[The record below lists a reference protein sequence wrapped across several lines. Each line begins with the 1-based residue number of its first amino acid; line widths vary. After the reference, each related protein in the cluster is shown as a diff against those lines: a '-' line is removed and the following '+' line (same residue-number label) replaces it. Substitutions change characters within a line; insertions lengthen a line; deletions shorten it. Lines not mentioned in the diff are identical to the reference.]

1 MNAPSDDSKD
11 TLANE
16 ALFSIMFVSV
26 GFSCFIWQSFTTGWM
41 AYKSRK
47 PIVILVFF
55 QAILGVF
62 ATFITLLIAFVNLDC
77 TFRLYFSVICV
88 NVADISLQFILLWK
102 AYLGNNR
109 SKTILFVGSLPIL
122 AIAVF
127 ILINLTVGKS
137 NTKYRLGVC
146 LTEYPTYIVIVKA
159 AIDFTSNIFLSSC
172 FVLVIYRHYRILGN
186 SIQKMLL
193 KDGLIYCFG
202 VCFSNIITGILLTL
216 QVLGGNTPIIYTVDW
231 YLASYLIIRQLRHN
245 KRERTL
251 DERKVNEEEE
261 EEDEEEIMSTP
272 ECTKSTDQEGNH
284 CYHVNALL

>member
-146 LTEYPTYIVIVKA
+146 LTEYLA
-159 AIDFTSNIFLSSC
+159 LFLSS
-172 FVLVIYRHYRILGN
+172 
-186 SIQKMLL
+186 
-193 KDGLIYCFG
+193 
-202 VCFSNIITGILLTL
+202 TGTIVFL
-216 QVLGGNTPIIYTVDW
+216 VLGGNTPIIYTVDW

-261 EEDEEEIMSTP
+261 DEDEEEIMSTP

>member
-1 MNAPSDDSKD
+1 MNAPSDDSKN

-102 AYLGNNR
+102 AYLG
-109 SKTILFVGSLPIL
+109 SLPIL

-172 FVLVIYRHYRILGN
+172 FVLVIYRHYRL
-186 SIQKMLL
+186 
-193 KDGLIYCFG
+193 
-202 VCFSNIITGILLTL
+202 
-216 QVLGGNTPIIYTVDW
+216 LGGNTPIIYTVDW

-245 KRERTL
+245 KRERNL
-251 DERKVNEEEE
+251 DERKVTEEEE
-261 EEDEEEIMSTP
+261 EEDEEEIISTP

-284 CYHVNALL
+284 CYHVLWQ